1 MKCGVDKFCL
11 GATSACCIH
20 GMYPGTSHTNLWR
33 SSIRFITIVYES
45 LVKGAV
51 SYFTHIFFSFF
62 LAFLQTSYGFIL
74 IKTYKLHYF
83 YLPLYSETTDRG
95 EITVT
100 TTSGLDLCI
109 FPCFKYIVYQIN
121 SFALIAK
128 WFPSIFIILVL
139 FFVRNYRVSHHAHP
153 RLRAPSLTLN
163 LKTLA
168 QRFQVCYA
176 QKHMREI
183 WHCSFK
189 ISWPKT
195 WKPIDSIIV
204 FSYI

>member
-1 MKCGVDKFCL
+1 MQVDCQDFLCTSWYKLCQKLAASLQISSCIKSDFHRFCD
-11 GATSACCIH
+11 C
-20 GMYPGTSHTNLWR
+20 
-33 SSIRFITIVYES
+33 VYGF
-45 LVKGAV
+45 LNGAV

-62 LAFLQTSYGFIL
+62 LALLQTSYGFSL

-83 YLPLYSETTDRG
+83 YLILYSETTDRS

-100 TTSGLDLCI
+100 TTFTSGLDLCI

-139 FFVRNYRVSHHAHP
+139 FFARNYRVSHHAHP
-153 RLRAPSLTLN
+153 RLRALSWILN

-176 QKHMREI
+176 QKHMRKI
-183 WHCSFK
+183 WHCSFLTSHFTCAG
-189 ISWPKT
+189 IH
-195 WKPIDSIIV
+195 
-204 FSYI
+204 

>member
-1 MKCGVDKFCL
+1 ML
-11 GATSACCIH
+11 
-20 GMYPGTSHTNLWR
+20 L
-33 SSIRFITIVYES
+33 
-45 LVKGAV
+45 LLKGAV
-51 SYFTHIFFSFF
+51 SYFTHIFSSFY
-62 LAFLQTSYGFIL
+62 LAFLQTSYGFSL

-83 YLPLYSETTDRG
+83 YLILYSETTDRG

-100 TTSGLDLCI
+100 TTFTSGLDLCI

-121 SFALIAK
+121 SFALIPK
-128 WFPSIFIILVL
+128 LFPSIFIIMVL

-153 RLRAPSLTLN
+153 RLRAPSWILN

-183 WHCSFK
+183 
-189 ISWPKT
+189 
-195 WKPIDSIIV
+195 
-204 FSYI
+204 